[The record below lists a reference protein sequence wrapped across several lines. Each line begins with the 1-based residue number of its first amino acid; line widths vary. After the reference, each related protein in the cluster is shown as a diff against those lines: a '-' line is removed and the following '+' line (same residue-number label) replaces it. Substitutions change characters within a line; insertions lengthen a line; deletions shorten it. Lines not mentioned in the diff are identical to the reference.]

1 MKCISFCFFVMSYL
15 ATAIKITHPPVSR
28 KNISLQGTFESVMFM
43 ASIPELFLEPKKT
56 TMQHLKS
63 VLRLIRHK
71 NIAPTLA
78 ISVAGGWIANPNPAF
93 LIKPEFLASC
103 AVTIA
108 IMSSSMILN
117 DIADYSIDLVNN
129 PGRPLVTGE
138 ITQRRAWIYVAALFA
153 VSELLSVKFFSK
165 TLRQMVHAAL
175 FAVSIYT
182 PVLKRITFVKNLTCA
197 SIVGLSIWFAGMA
210 ATNGVIQPRNAELLG
225 IAARLLF
232 MGSLNNEIFLDM
244 RDVEG
249 DRLHNIPTIPV
260 SYGMSFAWDVAAANL
275 VFNTVTSVIKLGIL
289 TKSITA
295 GLTIY
300 VICSPLWIHL
310 NNIKKYDYSMIEIL
324 RAAKQSTIP
333 MLLTLVYFS
342 LLAKVI

>member
-1 MKCISFCFFVMSYL
+1 
-15 ATAIKITHPPVSR
+15 
-28 KNISLQGTFESVMFM
+28 MFM
-43 ASIPELFLEPKKT
+43 TTPISELFQEPRQT
-56 TMQHLKS
+56 TAQHIKS
-63 VLRLIRHK
+63 TLRLIRHK

-103 AVTIA
+103 AITIA

-117 DIADYSIDLVNN
+117 DIADYNIDLVNN

-138 ITQRRAWIYVAALFA
+138 ITRRRAWIYVVLLFGASEFLSIKFFTKTLQLIVHAVLIA
-153 VSELLSVKFFSK
+153 VS
-165 TLRQMVHAAL
+165 T
-175 FAVSIYT
+175 YT
-182 PVLKRITFVKNLTCA
+182 PVLKRITFIKNFTCA
-197 SIVGLSIWFAGMA
+197 SIIGFSIWFAGLT
-210 ATNGVIQPRNAELLG
+210 ATNGAILPKNVELLG

-249 DRLHNIPTIPV
+249 DRIHNIPTIPV
-260 SYGMSFAWDVAAANL
+260 SYGLDFAWDIAAANL
-275 VFNTVTSVIKLGIL
+275 VFNMVTSSIKLSML
-289 TKSITA
+289 TKSINTGIA
-295 GLTIY
+295 LY
-300 VICSPLWIHL
+300 VICFPLWVHL
-310 NNIKKYDYSMIEIL
+310 DNVKKYDYSMIEIL

-333 MLLTLVYFS
+333 MLMTLVYFS

>member
-1 MKCISFCFFVMSYL
+1 MMKTLIVGLFIASHLVG
-15 ATAIKITHPPVSR
+15 AIKSPVHVLR
-28 KNISLQGTFESVMFM
+28 KNTSLQGTFESMMFM
-43 ASIPELFLEPKKT
+43 TSIPELFQEPRKT
-56 TMQHLKS
+56 TVNHIKS

-103 AVTIA
+103 AITIA

-117 DIADYSIDLVNN
+117 DIADYNIDLVNN

-138 ITQRRAWIYVAALFA
+138 ITRRRAWFYVAALFA
-153 VSELLSVKFFSK
+153 ASEFLSVKFFSK
-165 TLRQMVHAAL
+165 TLQQLVRVVL

-182 PVLKRITFVKNLTCA
+182 PVLKRITFIKNLTCA
-197 SIVGLSIWFAGMA
+197 SIIGFSIWFAGLT
-210 ATNGVIQPRNAELLG
+210 ATNGAIPDKNAELLG
-225 IAARLLF
+225 IAVRLLF

-244 RDVEG
+244 RDAEG

-260 SYGMSFAWDVAAANL
+260 SYGLDFAWDVAAANL
-275 VFNTVTSVIKLGIL
+275 VFNTVTSSVKLSML
-289 TKSITA
+289 TKNTNVGIA
-295 GLTIY
+295 IY
-300 VICSPLWIHL
+300 AICFPLWAHL
-310 NNIKKYDYSMIEIL
+310 NNIKKYDYSMIEVL

-333 MLLTLVYFS
+333 MLVTLVYFS
-342 LLAKVI
+342 LLAKFI

>member
-1 MKCISFCFFVMSYL
+1 MKCITFCVFVTSYL
-15 ATAIKITHPPVSR
+15 ATAIKKRPIPISR
-28 KNISLQGTFESVMFM
+28 KNVSLQGTFESVMFM
-43 ASIPELFLEPKKT
+43 TSIPELFLEPKKT
-56 TMQHLKS
+56 VTQHLKS

-78 ISVAGGWIANPNPAF
+78 ISAAGGWIANPSPEF

-108 IMSSSMILN
+108 VMSSSMILN
-117 DIADYSIDLVNN
+117 DISDYNIDLVNN

-138 ITQRRAWIYVAALFA
+138 ITRRRAWIYVAALFA
-153 VSELLSVKFFSK
+153 VSEFLSVKFFSK
-165 TLRQMVHAAL
+165 TLRQMVHVAL

-210 ATNGVIQPRNAELLG
+210 ATDGAIQPRNAELLG

-232 MGSLNNEIFLDM
+232 MGSLNNEIFLDI

-249 DRLHNIPTIPV
+249 DRIHNIPTIPV
-260 SYGMSFAWDVAAANL
+260 SYSMSFAWDVAAANL
-275 VFNTVTSVIKLGIL
+275 VFNTVMSVIKLGIL
-289 TKSITA
+289 TKSITT

-300 VICSPLWIHL
+300 VICFPLWIHL
-310 NNIKKYDYSMIEIL
+310 DNIKKYDYSIIEVL
-324 RAAKQSTIP
+324 RAAKQSTLP
-333 MLLTLVYFS
+333 MMLSLVYFS
-342 LLAKVI
+342 LLAKFI

>member
-1 MKCISFCFFVMSYL
+1 MMKFLIVGLFIASHL
-15 ATAIKITHPPVSR
+15 AGAIKSPVHVLR
-28 KNISLQGTFESVMFM
+28 KNMSLQGTFESMMFM
-43 ASIPELFLEPKKT
+43 TSIPELFQEPRKT
-56 TMQHLKS
+56 TVNHIKS

-78 ISVAGGWIANPNPAF
+78 ISVAGGWISNPSPAF

-103 AVTIA
+103 AITIA

-117 DIADYSIDLVNN
+117 DIADYNIDLVNN

-138 ITQRRAWIYVAALFA
+138 ITRRRAWFYVAALFA
-153 VSELLSVKFFSK
+153 TSEFLSVKFFSK
-165 TLRQMVHAAL
+165 TLQQLVRVVL

-182 PVLKRITFVKNLTCA
+182 PVLKRITFIKNLTCA
-197 SIVGLSIWFAGMA
+197 SIIGFSIWFAGLT
-210 ATNGVIQPRNAELLG
+210 ATNGAIPDKNAELLR
-225 IAARLLF
+225 IAVRLLF

-260 SYGMSFAWDVAAANL
+260 SYGLDFAWDVAAANL
-275 VFNTVTSVIKLGIL
+275 VFNTVTSSVRLSIL
-289 TKSITA
+289 TKNTNVGIA
-295 GLTIY
+295 IY
-300 VICSPLWIHL
+300 AICFPLWAHL
-310 NNIKKYDYSMIEIL
+310 NNVKKYDYSMIEVL

-333 MLLTLVYFS
+333 MLVTLIYFS

>member
-1 MKCISFCFFVMSYL
+1 MKCIAFCFFVISYL
-15 ATAIKITHPPVSR
+15 ATAIKPAPVLR
-28 KNISLQGTFESVMFM
+28 KNTSLQATFESVMFM
-43 ASIPELFLEPKKT
+43 TSIPELFLEPKKT
-56 TMQHLKS
+56 VLQHAKS

-78 ISVAGGWIANPNPAF
+78 ISVTGGWIANPNPMF
-93 LIKPEFLASC
+93 LIKPEFLACC

-117 DIADYSIDLVNN
+117 DIADYNIDLVNN

-138 ITQRRAWIYVAALFA
+138 ITRRRAWIYVAALFA
-153 VSELLSVKFFSK
+153 VSEIISVKFFSK
-165 TLRQMVHAAL
+165 TLRQMVNITL

-210 ATNGVIQPRNAELLG
+210 AANGAIQPINSELLG

-244 RDVEG
+244 RDIEG
-249 DRLHNIPTIPV
+249 DRIHNIPTIPV
-260 SYGMSFAWDVAAANL
+260 FYGMSFAWDVSAANL
-275 VFNTVTSVIKLGIL
+275 VFNTVISVIKLGIL
-289 TKSITA
+289 TKSITS

-300 VICSPLWIHL
+300 VICFPLWIHL
-310 NNIKKYDYSMIEIL
+310 DNIKKYDYSIIEVL

-333 MLLTLVYFS
+333 MLLTLVYFC
-342 LLAKVI
+342 LLAKFI